1 MRQARHRH
9 RTVQA
14 EALGLALLA
23 LLSVA
28 SLAVGSRAIA
38 PDQVLAALT
47 GFDPGNDLHLVVREL
62 RLPRSLLAITAG
74 AALGLAGAVM
84 QAVTRNALAEPGL
97 LGVNAGAALA
107 VALGASAFGLTQM
120 ADYVWFG
127 FLGAGLGGVIV
138 FVLGRAHES
147 GTDPV
152 RLVLAGAGLS
162 VLLGAA
168 AGLVILNSALE
179 VLDLFRNW
187 GAGTLEGRGMAVAQ
201 AMSVALLCGAAV
213 ALPLGRGLN
222 ALALGPEA
230 GAALGASP
238 ARICAL
244 ACLAVMVL
252 AGAATAAAGPI
263 GFVGLMAPH
272 LARSIGGPDNR
283 SLLPLSAIFG
293 AAVLLAAD
301 ILGRVIAPPNEVAAG
316 IMAAL
321 IGGPFFIH
329 AARRFRMA
337 RL

>member
-1 MRQARHRH
+1 MRHHPFRR
-9 RTVQA
+9 
-14 EALGLALLA
+14 ALRAGAGGLVLLA
-23 LLSVA
+23 VLVVLS
-28 SLAVGSRAIA
+28 LGIGSRAIPPA
-38 PDQVLAALT
+38 EVLAALT
-47 GFDPGNDLHLVVREL
+47 GFDPTNDLHLVVREL
-62 RLPRSLLAITAG
+62 RLPRSLLAVTAG
-74 AALGLAGAVM
+74 AALGLSGAVM

-107 VALGASAFGLTQM
+107 VALGASAFGLTAMQ
-120 ADYVWFG
+120 DYVWFG
-127 FLGAGLGGVIV
+127 FVGAGIGGVIV

-162 VLLGAA
+162 MLLGAA
-168 AGLVILNSALE
+168 AGLVILNAVLE

-187 GAGTLEGRGMAVAQ
+187 GAGSLEGRGMAVAQ
-201 AMSVALLCGAAV
+201 VMTLALLAGAAL

-222 ALALGPEA
+222 ALALGPEM
-230 GAALGASP
+230 GAALGARP
-238 ARICAL
+238 GLIWAL
-244 ACLAVMVL
+244 SCLAVMVL

-272 LARSIGGPDNR
+272 LARAIGGPDNR
-283 SLLPLSAIFG
+283 VVLPLSAIFG
-293 AAVLLAAD
+293 ASVLLAAD
-301 ILGRVIAPPNEVAAG
+301 VLGRVIAPPNEIAAG

-329 AARRFRMA
+329 IARRFRLA